1 MTKDIYEKIK
11 YVPEDSIK
19 FLEIIDRKKHEMN

>member
-19 FLEIIDRKKHEMN
+19 FLEIIDRKNMK